1 MKFYNNRNE
10 LKEDVDFITS
20 IVTDLTKRDELIN
33 QLFEQWMYTSPDSPF
48 NDHSE
53 EDISCA
59 QTLVTINQM
68 GVSSEWKGQHIVFED
83 VSPKKPRYNLRS
95 GK

>member
-1 MKFYNNRNE
+1 MKTYNNRNE
-10 LKEDVDFITS
+10 LVQDIDFLKEVI
-20 IVTDLTKRDELIN
+20 IDLQTRSRYVDEL
-33 QLFEQWMYTSPDSPF
+33 FHQWKNTSPDSPF

-53 EDISCA
+53 EDITCA

-83 VSPKKPRYNLRS
+83 ISPKKSRYNLRS

>member
-10 LKEDVDFITS
+10 LKEDVDFVTS
-20 IVTDLTKRDELIN
+20 IVTDPTKRDELVN

-83 VSPKKPRYNLRS
+83 VSPKKSRYNLRS